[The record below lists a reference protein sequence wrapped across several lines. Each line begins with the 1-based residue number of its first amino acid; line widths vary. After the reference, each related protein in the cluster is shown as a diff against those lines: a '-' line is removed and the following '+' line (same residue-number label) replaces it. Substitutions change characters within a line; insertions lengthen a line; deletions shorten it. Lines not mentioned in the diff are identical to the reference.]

1 MDFLSY
7 ENGVGA
13 VFMYEYVVQSL
24 GHKCLRSNYVY
35 KAEHPLCEACL
46 ERYERHHQQLALP
59 PTNLIIICLPP
70 V

>member
-13 VFMYEYVVQSL
+13 VFMYEHVVQSL

-35 KAEHPLCEACL
+35 KAQHPLYEACV
-46 ERYERHHQQLALP
+46 ERHERAPPAALP